1 MIEERRQPTVQQSGE
16 STSNGMNKP
25 QIAKSFCIDKREVVE
40 AWNRVRKN
48 KGAAGMDNQTLEQ
61 FEANLKTNLY
71 TVWNRMS
78 SGSYIPKPVRRV
90 EIPKGDGTKRPLGI
104 PTVRDRVAQEVVR
117 ARLERRLEACFHADS
132 YGFRPGRSAIEAV
145 GTCRKRCFNYG
156 WVIDVD
162 IEKYFDTIDHEKM
175 MKAVKFHCQSKEE
188 KWIVMYIERWLKAG
202 VYHDGEVHETEK
214 GTPQGGIISPLLGNL
229 YLHYAFDLWMDR
241 TYPENPFER
250 YADDIIIHCKSAEDA
265 RKIKDA
271 LEERMSKVGL
281 KLHPVKTR
289 IVRCPVV
296 AKGIKE
302 EVSFTFLGYTFK
314 PRKALNRKTGKVFWG
329 YLPAVG
335 RKAKKKL
342 RNNLKESK
350 LLKNTTLN
358 IWDLARTLNPIVRGW
373 LNYFTKFYPS
383 AAAYVGY
390 KLDQGLVKWS
400 MKKYRN
406 GYKKASAIFKRIKA
420 KSPRYFAHWE
430 FFGFQG

>member
-16 STSNGMNKP
+16 STSKGMNKP

-188 KWIVMYIERWLKAG
+188 KWIVMYIGAG
-202 VYHDGEVHETEK
+202 H
-214 GTPQGGIISPLLGNL
+214 
-229 YLHYAFDLWMDR
+229 
-241 TYPENPFER
+241 
-250 YADDIIIHCKSAEDA
+250 
-265 RKIKDA
+265 
-271 LEERMSKVGL
+271 
-281 KLHPVKTR
+281 
-289 IVRCPVV
+289 
-296 AKGIKE
+296 
-302 EVSFTFLGYTFK
+302 
-314 PRKALNRKTGKVFWG
+314 
-329 YLPAVG
+329 
-335 RKAKKKL
+335 
-342 RNNLKESK
+342 
-350 LLKNTTLN
+350 
-358 IWDLARTLNPIVRGW
+358 
-373 LNYFTKFYPS
+373 
-383 AAAYVGY
+383 
-390 KLDQGLVKWS
+390 
-400 MKKYRN
+400 
-406 GYKKASAIFKRIKA
+406 
-420 KSPRYFAHWE
+420 
-430 FFGFQG
+430 